1 MASEENKTP
10 LHFTPRAE
18 QILDRA
24 KNMARIYEQGFVGVE
39 HLLMAILT
47 VPSGITKH
55 FLDRAKVDREALTN
69 ELLAGMLPKGD
80 PDAPA
85 EEERSREKAAE
96 PPRPL
101 VFTARLE
108 KVLALAMQQ
117 AGSLGFLYIGI
128 EHLLLAILKEG
139 GGPAAEALARRGV
152 TYEDF
157 RKWIYQTLD
166 PRFVPEDTADEV
178 EKPEK
183 PQEEE
188 GEPGEPFP
196 LNLNDEDEEPGM
208 EEGNPRRRHGLG
220 QEKDEGSVSRG
231 RGGRDRQNALR
242 TYGRDLTELARQGKL
257 DPVVGRS
264 AEIER
269 VIQILSRRTKNNPV
283 LIGEAGV
290 GKTAIV
296 EGLAQAIVEGKVPDN
311 LSHSAVIALDLTLL
325 VAGTKFRGQFE
336 ERLKTVLKETQ
347 EAGNVI
353 LFIDE
358 IHTMVGAGAGEGT
371 MDAANI
377 MKPALSR
384 GEVQAIGA
392 TTMGEYRKSIEKDSA
407 LERRFQSVLVNPPS
421 AEETVQILE
430 GLKAKYEEYHG
441 VSYPEETV
449 RLAVKLAD
457 RYIPA
462 RFFPDKAI
470 DVLDEAGARY
480 RIRFQRKMPDFSE
493 LDKQIQQSEKEK
505 MEAALQND
513 FEKAAQCRGREIA
526 LQKQKEELLQQWKD
540 ADARNRR
547 ILEPE
552 DVRAVVSSMTGIP
565 LTRVEEKENRRILKM
580 EDDLRKA
587 IIGQD
592 EAIHA
597 VCRALRRS
605 RADLRDPRRPIG
617 SFLFLGPTGVGK
629 TYLAK
634 KLAEAMFGDAE
645 ALIRVDMSEYM
656 DKFNVSR
663 LVGAPPGYVGYE
675 EGGQLTEKIRR
686 RPYSVVLLDEL
697 EKAHPDVSNILLQ
710 IFEEGQL
717 TDGLGRTV
725 SFRNAIIVMTSN
737 AGAQRFSRP
746 SSLGFGGN
754 DAAQEEAGMR
764 DRILEIA
771 RKTFRPEFLNRLDE
785 LVVFRSLQ
793 REDIR
798 RVIDLEVGVISRRL
812 AARGRELTFTPQAQD
827 LLLDRAFSTEF
838 GAREVR
844 RVMEQLVENPLADQI
859 LQQKEGDDPQRILV
873 TAAPEGGRLDFR
885 FLSPEEA
892 EAGASSHAAQETSL
906 TETPAPTE
914 ETENPEGESSSPAR
928 RRSRRKTTSRRP
940 SAGDVTP

>member
-10 LHFTPRAE
+10 LHFTPRAV

-24 KNMARIYEQGFVGVE
+24 KNLAALHRQEYVGVE
-39 HLLMAILT
+39 HLLLAILGN
-47 VPSGITKH
+47 PSGVTKNYLEH
-55 FLDRAKVDREALTN
+55 VKVDREALCA
-69 ELLAGMLPKGD
+69 ELLTEMFPQGEESSSPE
-80 PDAPA
+80 AP
-85 EEERSREKAAE
+85 ESS
-96 PPRPL
+96 RPL

-108 KVLALAMQQ
+108 KVLALAMPQ
-117 AGSLGFLYIGI
+117 AESLGYMFIGI

-139 GGPAAEALARRGV
+139 GSSAAKALARHGV
-152 TYEDF
+152 TYDDL
-157 RKWIYQTLD
+157 RKWVYHLLD

-178 EKPEK
+178 EKQDK
-183 PQEEE
+183 PQEDSGEGAGEE
-188 GEPGEPFP
+188 GEAEESGE
-196 LNLNDEDEEPGM
+196 EQ
-208 EEGNPRRRHGLG
+208 NPRRRHGLG
-220 QEKDEGSVSRG
+220 QEPPPEEEAMPRG
-231 RGGRDRQNALR
+231 RGGRERQSALR

-257 DPVVGRS
+257 DPVVGRA

-296 EGLAQAIVEGKVPDN
+296 EGLAQAIVEGKVPEN
-311 LSHSAVIALDLTLL
+311 LAQSSVIALDLTLL

-336 ERLKTVLKETQ
+336 ERLKGVLKETQ
-347 EAGNVI
+347 EAGNII

-358 IHTMVGAGAGEGT
+358 IHTMVGAGSGEGT

-421 AEETVQILE
+421 AEETVEILQ
-430 GLKAKYEEYHG
+430 GLKGKYEEYHG
-441 VSYPEETV
+441 VNYPEETV

-457 RYIPA
+457 RYIPS

-493 LDKQIQQSEKEK
+493 LDRQIQQCEKEK
-505 MEAALQND
+505 MEAALKND
-513 FEKAAQCRGREIA
+513 FGRTVQCRGQEVA
-526 LQKQKEELLQQWKD
+526 LQKQKEELLKQWKEND
-540 ADARNRR
+540 AKNRR
-547 ILEPE
+547 CLEPE

-565 LTRVEEKENRRILKM
+565 LTRVEEKESRRILKM

-634 KLAEAMFGDAE
+634 KLAEAMFGDAD
-645 ALIRVDMSEYM
+645 ALIRIDMSEYM

-737 AGAQRFSRP
+737 AGAQRFAHPSR
-746 SSLGFGGN
+746 LGFGDN
-754 DAAQEEAGMR
+754 DPAQEESGMR
-764 DRILEIA
+764 ERILEIA

-785 LVVFRSLQ
+785 LVVFRGLQ

-812 AARGRELTFTPQAQD
+812 AARGRKLTFTPQALEV
-827 LLLDRAFSTEF
+827 LLERAYSTEF

-844 RVMEQLVENPLADQI
+844 RVVEQMVENPLADQI
-859 LQQKEGDDPQRILV
+859 LQQNEEKEESQGILV
-873 TAAPEGGRLDFR
+873 TVAPEGGRLDFR
-885 FLSPEEA
+885 FLAEGEGETIAQASPEP
-892 EAGASSHAAQETSL
+892 SLQETS
-906 TETPAPTE
+906 PGK
-914 ETENPEGESSSPAR
+914 EGEEPEAETSSPR
-928 RRSRRKTTSRRP
+928 RRGRRKSTSRRP
-940 SAGDVTP
+940 SGGDVTP

>member
-10 LHFTPRAE
+10 YHFTVRAE
-18 QILDRA
+18 LIMDRA
-24 KNMARIYEQGFVGVE
+24 KNMARTYGMEYVGVE
-39 HLLMAILT
+39 HLLMALLSDSTGLT
-47 VPSGITKH
+47 RN
-55 FLDRAKVDREALTN
+55 FLDRAKVDREALIN
-69 ELLAGMLPKGD
+69 ELRAELLRKDGERPAPPAP
-80 PDAPA
+80 PDA
-85 EEERSREKAAE
+85 S
-96 PPRPL
+96 RPL

-117 AGSLGFLYIGI
+117 AASLRLPFIGI
-128 EHLLLAILKEG
+128 EHLFLAILNEG
-139 GGPAAEALARRGV
+139 GGAAAEVLGRHGV
-152 TYEDF
+152 TYDDF
-157 RKWIYQTLD
+157 RKWVYQTLD
-166 PRFVPEDTADEV
+166 PRYVPEDTANEV
-178 EKPEK
+178 EKQEK
-183 PQEEE
+183 PREDSSDTPPEE
-188 GEPGEPFP
+188 GE
-196 LNLNDEDEEPGM
+196 EEETV
-208 EEGNPRRRHGLG
+208 EEQNPRRRHGLQG
-220 QEKDEGSVSRG
+220 QENAGDEAMPRG
-231 RGGRDRQNALR
+231 RGGRERLNSLR
-242 TYGRDLTELARQGKL
+242 AYGRDLTELARQGKL

-296 EGLAQAIVEGKVPDN
+296 EGLAQAIVEGKVPEN
-311 LSHSAVIALDLTLL
+311 LTHSSVIALDLTLL

-336 ERLKTVLKETQ
+336 ERLKAVLKETQ
-347 EAGNVI
+347 EAGNII

-358 IHTMVGAGAGEGT
+358 IHTMVGAGSGEGT

-421 AEETVQILE
+421 AEETVRILE

-441 VSYPEETV
+441 VTYPEETV

-457 RYIPA
+457 RYIPS

-493 LDKQIQQSEKEK
+493 LDKQIQQCGRET
-505 MEAALQND
+505 MEAALKND
-513 FEKAAQCRGREIA
+513 FEQAAQCRTRQIA
-526 LQKQKEELLQQWKD
+526 IEKQKKELLQQWQE
-540 ADARNRR
+540 ADAKNRR
-547 ILEPE
+547 VLEPE

-645 ALIRVDMSEYM
+645 ALIRIDMSEYM

-746 SSLGFGGN
+746 SSLGFGGG
-754 DAAQEEAGMR
+754 DAAQEESGMR

-785 LVVFRSLQ
+785 MVVFRGLQ

-798 RVIDLEVGVISRRL
+798 RVIDLEVEVISRRL
-812 AARGRELTFTPQAQD
+812 AARGRELTFTPQAQE
-827 LLLDRAFSTEF
+827 LLLDRAYSTEF

-859 LQQKEGDDPQRILV
+859 LQQKEGEEAQKILV
-873 TAAPEGGRLDFR
+873 TVAPEGGRLDFR
-885 FLSPEEA
+885 FLSGEEA
-892 EAGASSHAAQETSL
+892 EDDAQAREEDSLKDAPAAE
-906 TETPAPTE
+906 
-914 ETENPEGESSSPAR
+914 EGEDTGSETSSPAR
-928 RRSRRKTTSRRP
+928 RRARRKTTSRRP
-940 SAGDVTP
+940 SPGDITP